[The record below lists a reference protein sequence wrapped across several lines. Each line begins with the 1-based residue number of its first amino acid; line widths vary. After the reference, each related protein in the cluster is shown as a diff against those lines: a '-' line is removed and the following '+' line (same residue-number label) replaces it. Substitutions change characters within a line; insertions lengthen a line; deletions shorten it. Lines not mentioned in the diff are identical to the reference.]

1 MTSSVRFP
9 YIERDAAVGNL
20 SRMPFLPLELAANGL
35 IIPALAMLD
44 TGSSLNVLPYA
55 LGRAFGFVWEQQTTR
70 IQLSGS
76 LGEAESRAVALRVT
90 IAPFASVLL
99 AFAWTQAENAPLLLG
114 QMNFFQEFDVCFFE
128 RKASSRL
135 LPACRPD
142 AHRAKA
148 HRIAPPQIDL
158 RRRRLICGGAFCRLP
173 VS

>member
-114 QMNFFQEFDVCFFE
+114 QMNFFQEFDVCFFRAQGFFE
-128 RKASSRL
+128 ITPRL
-135 LPACRPD
+135 SP
-142 AHRAKA
+142 
-148 HRIAPPQIDL
+148 
-158 RRRRLICGGAFCRLP
+158 
-173 VS
+173 